1 MQCKAIPIGLF
12 KYEALASLVFVGFLI
27 CMESS
32 NQLNMEAQLFS
43 PPILHLSAL
52 YFVEVANRS

>member
-1 MQCKAIPIGLF
+1 MVLHCNAIPIGLL

-43 PPILHLSAL
+43 PPSAL